1 MANILCYIGKGPSQ
15 CPIIQVPDIHFTLK
29 RLDDRI
35 NSKREA
41 KGSKWV
47 ALLDS
52 CLRQNHVITDEQG
65 RGGAVGL
72 LCYVVDL
79 GASSVDF
86 KQDYFTV
93 DGVECILDVNFNC

>member
-52 CLRQNHVITDEQG
+52 CLRKDSVVTNEERG
-65 RGGAVGL
+65 RFAVR
-72 LCYVVDL
+72 CPDKRINFWTSPV
-79 GASSVDF
+79 
-86 KQDYFTV
+86 YFV
-93 DGVECILDVNFNC
+93 EHLFSMNGVEGIAYVSLL